1 MAKQMTRSYRM
12 CAKVTAKAG
21 FLAQILLCFVALLA
35 IHTSAPAADFTFTSP
50 ATISASNTT
59 YENLSIVVDGT
70 VLTIDGVHT
79 FSELQLI
86 NGATLTH
93 SAGAADKLELVITTM
108 NISADSAIDVSR
120 KGNNYNADATGV
132 GSHSGGSYGGSGGGG
147 ANGAYTTNEVY
158 GDYLAPQEF
167 GTGGHDTSLGGGSV
181 KLTVANLTLNGVIRS
196 NGGDGHT
203 SHKAGGSGGSV
214 WLEINALSG
223 SGSIEANGGT

>member
-1 MAKQMTRSYRM
+1 MTLDNSQLTVGVVEQ
-12 CAKVTAKAG
+12 ALAAAQWSSVTLSNSSTLSHRAPTA
-21 FLAQILLCFVALLA
+21 AQA
-35 IHTSAPAADFTFTSP
+35 
-50 ATISASNTT
+50 
-59 YENLSIVVDGT
+59 
-70 VLTIDGVHT
+70 
-79 FSELQLI
+79 
-86 NGATLTH
+86 LTH
-93 SAGAADKLELVITTM
+93 KGLDWQVTTM
-108 NISADSAIDVSR
+108 NIGADSAIDVSG
-120 KGNNYNADATGV
+120 KGNNYNAGATGV

-181 KLTVANLTLNGVIRS
+181 KLTVADLTLNGVIRS